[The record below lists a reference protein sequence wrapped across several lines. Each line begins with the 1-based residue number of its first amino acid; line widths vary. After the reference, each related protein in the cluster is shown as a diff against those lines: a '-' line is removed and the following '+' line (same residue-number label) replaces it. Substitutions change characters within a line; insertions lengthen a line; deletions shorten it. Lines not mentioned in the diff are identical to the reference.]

1 MSGILIKEMK
11 KKLYITGIAIC
22 AIVFCISL
30 FKIADY
36 RIRSNKAND
45 EFAHLLEIVEKK
57 EEQSPLKKYMELY
70 KQNNDMAGWISI
82 EDTKIN
88 YPVMYAPDNP
98 GFYLKHNFEKESS
111 DYGVP
116 YIAEQCNPTKPSDNI
131 IIYGHHMKNGT
142 MFAGLMDYE
151 NEEFY
156 KEHKIIHF
164 NTLNQ
169 IADYEIIAVL
179 TTEVNNKGFKYYLF
193 TDAKNTKDFNSYV
206 EECKKRSLY
215 DIEVMAEY
223 GDKLIT
229 LSTCEDAEA
238 NRRMV
243 VVAKKITNSNK

>member
-1 MSGILIKEMK
+1 MSGVLIKGMK
-11 KKLYITGIAIC
+11 KKLYIAGIAIC
-22 AIVFCISL
+22 AIVFCVSV
-30 FKIADY
+30 FKVIDY
-36 RIRSNKAND
+36 HIKSRKAAN
-45 EFAHLLEIVEKK
+45 EFAQLVEIVEKN

-88 YPVMYAPDNP
+88 YPVMYTPDNP
-98 GFYLKHNFEKESS
+98 GFYLKHNFEKEYS

-116 YIAEQCNPTKPSDNI
+116 YIAEQCNLTKPSDNI

-142 MFAGLMDYE
+142 MFAGLMDYA

-156 KEHKIIHF
+156 KKHKIIHF

-169 IADYEIIAVL
+169 IADYEILAVF
-179 TTEVNNKGFKYYLF
+179 TIEANNMDFKYYLF
-193 TDAKNTKDFNSYV
+193 TDAKKAKDFNSYI

-229 LSTCEDAEA
+229 LSTCEDAQA

-243 VVAKKITNSNK
+243 VVAKKIT